1 MSGKSPAGPLIH
13 EHKVIERMISS
24 LGGTL
29 SKLEETRSIDP
40 VYIDTVVDF
49 IRTYADRCH
58 HGKEEDILFRD
69 LANKPLS
76 GPVAAM
82 MQELIEDHVFA
93 RGKTRE
99 LISANARYA
108 SGDPRALD
116 EISSVAW
123 VLVDFYPKHIW
134 KEDRQFWKPALEYF
148 SEDEQ
153 AAMVAEFEEFDRQL
167 IHETYLGVVERLEHW
182 RT

>member
-93 RGKTRE
+93 AFRE
-99 LISANARYA
+99 GCEAYVVKGQMGEKL
-108 SGDPRALD
+108 LD
-116 EISSVAW
+116 AVVQLGLLKVAKVQKDY
-123 VLVDFYPKHIW
+123 VLD
-134 KEDRQFWKPALEYF
+134 
-148 SEDEQ
+148 
-153 AAMVAEFEEFDRQL
+153 
-167 IHETYLGVVERLEHW
+167 
-182 RT
+182 

>member
-1 MSGKSPAGPLIH
+1 MRGKSPAGPLIH

-24 LGGTL
+24 LGATL
-29 SKLEETRSIDP
+29 SRLEETHSIDP
-40 VYIDTVVDF
+40 VYVDTVVDF

-58 HGKEEDILFRD
+58 HGKEEGILFRD

-99 LISANARYA
+99 LVSANARYA
-108 SGDPRALD
+108 SGDPAALN

-148 SEDEQ
+148 DDAETER
-153 AAMVAEFEEFDRQL
+153 MVAEFDEFDRQL
-167 IHETYLGVVERLEHW
+167 IHEKYLGVVERLERW
-182 RT
+182 ES